1 MREECTHFQSR
12 TYASGEA
19 ARFCVLD
26 LAPEAP
32 WRCPENCPSYHRRM
46 ADVGWVHGSL
56 VEPAIEDE
64 PGGGGE
70 DVAEL
75 LGSAEDIVNEVAPG
89 HPRLG
94 AGRGR
99 PPGALRQPMV
109 APQALIVGWR
119 RRVRSAQRPVNFGG
133 RFSMNAVMASMRSSE
148 ASIPAFQVAT

>member
-1 MREECTHFQSR
+1 MHFQSR

-56 VEPAIEDE
+56 VEPALEDE
-64 PGGGGE
+64 PGPGGA

-75 LGSAEDIVNEVAPG
+75 LDSAEDIVNEVAPDVLEEV
-89 HPRLG
+89 R
-94 AGRGR
+94 AEDARR
-99 PPGALRQPMV
+99 ERSEQPLV
-109 APQALIVGWR
+109 APQALAAFR
-119 RRVRSAQRPVNFGG
+119 QRPVNFGG
-133 RFSMNAVMASMRSSE
+133 RFSMKAVTASVRSSE

>member
-32 WRCPENCPSYHRRM
+32 WRCPENCPSYHRRL

-56 VEPAIEDE
+56 VEPALEEE
-64 PGGGGE
+64 PEGV

-75 LGSAEDIVNEVAPG
+75 LASAEDAVNEVAPG
-89 HPRLG
+89 ILAEVR
-94 AGRGR
+94 AEDARR
-99 PPGALRQPMV
+99 ERSNNRW
-109 APQALIVGWR
+109 WR
-119 RRVRSAQRPVNFGG
+119 RKR
-133 RFSMNAVMASMRSSE
+133 
-148 ASIPAFQVAT
+148 